1 MTRKLWSLNA
11 LSTELDYDRRTVAL
25 ALKNVRPD
33 GQLAGHPA
41 WFLDTA
47 LNVLKV
53 KPKPVQDHFDP
64 KWPEPYK
71 INADK
76 CDDFPSGC
84 VVMGVMA
91 MVYRAPALAGVFAVE
106 AGADPAI
113 AYRMKQ
119 HLSLALMMAAE
130 DVMKCLGVAP
140 FSKGEQMLWLEKD
153 FDECNWP
160 HLASKAGVTCD
171 VEGWRTAMLEKNKAE
186 SQAAA

>member
-11 LSTELDYDRRTVAL
+11 LSTEMSYDRRTVAL
-25 ALKNVRPD
+25 ALKNIRPD

-53 KPKPVQDHFDP
+53 KPKPVEESFDP
-64 KWPEPYK
+64 KWPDAYK
-71 INADK
+71 VNAEK
-76 CDDFPSGC
+76 CDNFPAGC
-84 VVMGVMA
+84 VVMGVMD

-106 AGADPAI
+106 AGAYPAT

-119 HLSLALMMAAE
+119 YLSVALMMAAQ
-130 DVMKCLGVAP
+130 DALKRLGVEP
-140 FSKGEQMLWLEKD
+140 FSKGEQMRWSEKE

-160 HLASKAGVTCD
+160 HLASKAGVPCD
-171 VEGWRTAMLEKNKAE
+171 VEGWRAAMLEKNKAE
-186 SQAAA
+186 AQAAA